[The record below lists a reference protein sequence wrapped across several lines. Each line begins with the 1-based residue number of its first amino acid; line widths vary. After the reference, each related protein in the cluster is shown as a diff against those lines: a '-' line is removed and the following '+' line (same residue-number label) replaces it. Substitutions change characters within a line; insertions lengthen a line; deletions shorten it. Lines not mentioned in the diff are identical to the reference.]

1 MGNLCLQLLQGNSCS
16 KKNALEKTL
25 RMLVFKAAQPWNQEP
40 EVQNYSLTAWPSFWM
55 GCHFNSLALTAI
67 LDFMVQTVSYSS
79 QIRWLKLWCHCK
91 QPSANSFY
99 VLVVRNNNIRM
110 EKYKTICRHQQEAHS
125 SVLWIQ
131 TSALPEKVIFNLQAA
146 IRDGDDII
154 TGGPDKQ
161 TFE

>member
-1 MGNLCLQLLQGNSCS
+1 
-16 KKNALEKTL
+16 
-25 RMLVFKAAQPWNQEP
+25 
-40 EVQNYSLTAWPSFWM
+40 
-55 GCHFNSLALTAI
+55 
-67 LDFMVQTVSYSS
+67 
-79 QIRWLKLWCHCK
+79 
-91 QPSANSFY
+91 
-99 VLVVRNNNIRM
+99 M